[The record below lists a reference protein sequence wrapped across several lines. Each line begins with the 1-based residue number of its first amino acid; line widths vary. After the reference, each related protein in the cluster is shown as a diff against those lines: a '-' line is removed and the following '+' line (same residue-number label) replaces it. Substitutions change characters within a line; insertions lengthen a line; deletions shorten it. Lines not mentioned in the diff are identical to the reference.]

1 MTSPLKQY
9 AGIELSP
16 LPKLTSESFSQ
27 FSKARP
33 PSSVTFFKTIL
44 VSPDPENA
52 DCPIFVIL
60 EISIDC
66 NDFAFKKMLS
76 GSSVTEV
83 SARFIFVSLNA
94 PENAETPRVVSV
106 SGSETSV
113 MYSIPLN
120 ANSPISVT
128 LPFIVRLSQSEEP
141 LKAFAGTAVIPI
153 PRLIFFA
160 LETPRKAPSPN
171 EVTVSGTATAVKDL
185 QLEKASFPI
194 ARMPEPKVRLVAL
207 MQFL

>member
-1 MTSPLKQY
+1 MHPLNAQSPMDF
-9 AGIELSP
+9 SP
-16 LPKLTSESFSQ
+16 APSFSSFSDVQPMKAQAPISTALLRPVTSESFSQ

-33 PSSVTFFKTIL
+33 PSSVTFFKAIL

-76 GSSVTEV
+76 GSSVTKV
-83 SARFIFVSLNA
+83 YARFISVSLNA
-94 PENAETPRVVSV
+94 PENAETPSVVSV

-128 LPFIVRLSQSEEP
+128 LFPTSALFNRLQNANACPPISSTPSGMIMPVRLSQE
-141 LKAFAGTAVIPI
+141 
-153 PRLIFFA
+153 
-160 LETPRKAPSPN
+160 
-171 EVTVSGTATAVKDL
+171 
-185 QLEKASFPI
+185 
-194 ARMPEPKVRLVAL
+194 
-207 MQFL
+207 